1 MHKQRFGQAHCIDL
15 LNRIHTLIFWTFV
28 CNSINFLSL
37 LVFLGFNLIQKD
49 FKTGAQ
55 YWAQSGLRPN
65 TAGLALLCTQGGS
78 PNGGSRMLR
87 LAA

>member
-1 MHKQRFGQAHCIDL
+1 
-15 LNRIHTLIFWTFV
+15 
-28 CNSINFLSL
+28 L

-78 PNGGSRMLR
+78 PTDGSGMLR